1 MGEKSIVKLTLGKGD
16 QLFLKSLFPIEW
28 TEFIS
33 EGVWY
38 NGVAEARTK
47 LNERHYQLSISLQEM
62 EASVER
68 IDILTYHDGKLQ
80 STTKYIGG

>member
-33 EGVWY
+33 EGIWY
-38 NGVAEARTK
+38 NGAVEARTK

-62 EASVER
+62 EANVDK
-68 IDILTYHDGKLQ
+68 IDIITYRNGMLQ
-80 STTKYIGG
+80 SATKYIGG